1 MQRACNFLENSAA
14 ATLSPFGNL
23 CASQPLACW
32 RPQWVWNIYNIDE
45 ILTHF
50 DYDIARNLA
59 FTFYTRS
66 NDFNYWN
73 IIEIEKLE
81 IPRIT
86 ESYIINLRFVLN
98 ATAPGNVKEIPF

>member
-1 MQRACNFLENSAA
+1 MIYILLDVVIVLLFNALYTYWNDFRFCNL
-14 ATLSPFGNL
+14 
-23 CASQPLACW
+23 
-32 RPQWVWNIYNIDE
+32 VYIDE

-86 ESYIINLRFVLN
+86 ESYIINLRFVSN
-98 ATAPGNVKEIPF
+98 ATASGNVKEIPF

>member
-1 MQRACNFLENSAA
+1 M
-14 ATLSPFGNL
+14 
-23 CASQPLACW
+23 
-32 RPQWVWNIYNIDE
+32 DD

-50 DYDIARNLA
+50 DYDTARNL
-59 FTFYTRS
+59 FFKFNTCS

-98 ATAPGNVKEIPF
+98 ATALGNVKEIPF

>member
-1 MQRACNFLENSAA
+1 MHYKLIL
-14 ATLSPFGNL
+14 LSDLTFRFCDL
-23 CASQPLACW
+23 
-32 RPQWVWNIYNIDE
+32 VYIYD

-50 DYDIARNLA
+50 DYDTARNLV
-59 FTFYTRS
+59 FKFDTCS

-98 ATAPGNVKEIPF
+98 AKAPGNVKEIPFQQPNPQFA

>member
-1 MQRACNFLENSAA
+1 MHHKVIEMTVQKLRFCSL
-14 ATLSPFGNL
+14 
-23 CASQPLACW
+23 
-32 RPQWVWNIYNIDE
+32 VYIDD

-50 DYDIARNLA
+50 DYDTARNLV
-59 FTFYTRS
+59 FKFNTRS

>member
-1 MQRACNFLENSAA
+1 MHYKLIEMFRCCDL
-14 ATLSPFGNL
+14 
-23 CASQPLACW
+23 
-32 RPQWVWNIYNIDE
+32 VYIYD

-50 DYDIARNLA
+50 DYDTARNLV
-59 FTFYTRS
+59 FKFNTCS

-98 ATAPGNVKEIPF
+98 ATAPGNVKEIPFLQPNPRFA

>member
-1 MQRACNFLENSAA
+1 MNRKFSF
-14 ATLSPFGNL
+14 TINL
-23 CASQPLACW
+23 LKWFRFCDL
-32 RPQWVWNIYNIDE
+32 VYIYD

-50 DYDIARNLA
+50 DNDTARNLV
-59 FTFYTRS
+59 FKFNTCS